1 MKFASDNLINKKP
14 IDLLPYERN
23 SRVHSDEQ
31 INQICNSI
39 KEWGFTAPI
48 LIDED
53 DTVLAG
59 HARLEASKKLELET
73 VPCMVAINWTDEQKR
88 AYVIA
93 DNKLAENS
101 NWDMGMYFS
110 ELKEMNDLGFD
121 LSLVGVDAD
130 NMNLSF
136 NPNTEPSY
144 NFNDVNENDI
154 NKAQEKMGNQ
164 IDGISTDNSN
174 TATEVM
180 CPYCAETFKYS
191 GV

>member
-73 VPCMVAINWTDEQKR
+73 VPCMVAKNWTDEQKR

>member
-1 MKFASDNLINKKP
+1 MKFASDNLINKNT

-31 INQICNSI
+31 IEQICNSI
-39 KEWGFTAPI
+39 KEWGFTVPI

-73 VPCMVAINWTDEQKR
+73 VPCMVAKNWTDEQKR

-164 IDGISTDNSN
+164 IDGISTDNAN

>member
-73 VPCMVAINWTDEQKR
+73 VPCMVAKNWTDEQKR

-164 IDGISTDNSN
+164 IDGISTDNAN

>member
-31 INQICNSI
+31 IEQICNSI

-73 VPCMVAINWTDEQKR
+73 VPCMVAKNWTDEQKR

-164 IDGISTDNSN
+164 IDGISTDNAN

>member
-1 MKFASDNLINKKP
+1 MEFASDNLINKKP
-14 IDLLPYERN
+14 IDLLPYGRN

-31 INQICNSI
+31 IEQICNSI

-59 HARLEASKKLELET
+59 HARLEASKKLGLET
-73 VPCMVAINWTDEQKR
+73 VPCMVAKNWTDEQKR

-101 NWDMGMYFS
+101 NWDMGIYFS

-130 NMNLSF
+130 SMNLSF

-144 NFNDVNENDI
+144 NFNDIEQNDMENAQDKI
-154 NKAQEKMGNQ
+154 NKQ
-164 IDGISTDNSN
+164 ISNLSAEDSDN
-174 TATEVM
+174 AIELV
-180 CPYCAETFKYS
+180 CPHCSETFKFS
-191 GV
+191 GM

>member
-1 MKFASDNLINKKP
+1 MKFASDNLVNKRP
-14 IDLLPYERN
+14 SDLLPYERN

-48 LIDED
+48 LIDENN
-53 DTVLAG
+53 TVLAG
-59 HARLEASKKLELET
+59 HARLEACKKLELDV
-73 VPCMVAINWTDEQKR
+73 VPCMVAKDWTDEQKR

-130 NMNLSF
+130 SMNLSF
-136 NPNTEPSY
+136 NPSTEPSY
-144 NFNDVNENDI
+144 NFNDIEKNDM
-154 NKAQEKMGNQ
+154 NNAQENINRQ
-164 IDGISTDNSN
+164 ISNLSAEDSDN
-174 TATEVM
+174 AIEVM
-180 CPYCAETFKYS
+180 CPNCAETFKFS
-191 GV
+191 GM